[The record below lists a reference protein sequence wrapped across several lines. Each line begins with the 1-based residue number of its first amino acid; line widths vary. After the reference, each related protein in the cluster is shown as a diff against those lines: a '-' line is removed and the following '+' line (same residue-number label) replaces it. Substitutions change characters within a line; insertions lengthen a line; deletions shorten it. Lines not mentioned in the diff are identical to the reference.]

1 MDCCK
6 PKKVGNKRSQAI
18 DDDIRDAN
26 QNALPKLRLLLLGT
40 GDSGKS
46 TFLKQMK
53 VLHKDG
59 FSQSELDKYRA
70 ILPINALGSM
80 QQILAGYVEACAV
93 SKKMRIKSKMKEHFD
108 KVRSAEELTPEVANS
123 IEILWN
129 FDEINMVFESRTDY
143 HINVPSA
150 CPYYFTNAKRFADRD
165 YVPTNEDIFNAKVRT
180 TGATDIVFETGCVEF
195 TLVDVGGQRSERRK
209 WLHCFDDVTS
219 VLFLT
224 ALDEYDMVL
233 EEDQKQNR
241 LQESLHLFT
250 QVSSSQFFE
259 QSSWILFLNKND
271 LFIEKIKK
279 YPLHKFF
286 SDISEK
292 DVSDYESSLAY
303 ITQKYVA
310 AFRGP
315 GPLYHFATCNIDT
328 RATEKLFVALRD
340 TIITK
345 ALQESSNNV

>member
-1 MDCCK
+1 
-6 PKKVGNKRSQAI
+6 V
-18 DDDIRDAN
+18 
-26 QNALPKLRLLLLGT
+26 
-40 GDSGKS
+40 
-46 TFLKQMK
+46 
-53 VLHKDG
+53 
-59 FSQSELDKYRA
+59 
-70 ILPINALGSM
+70 
-80 QQILAGYVEACAV
+80 
-93 SKKMRIKSKMKEHFD
+93 
-108 KVRSAEELTPEVANS
+108 EVAES
-123 IEILWN
+123 IETLWE
-129 FDEINMVFESRTDY
+129 FEEIQEMYDERTE
-143 HINVPSA
+143 HKINVPSA
-150 CPYYFTNAKRFADRD
+150 SPYYFTNARRFAEKD
-165 YVPTNEDIFNAKVRT
+165 YTPNNDDIFNAKVRT
-180 TGATDIVFETGCVEF
+180 TGATDIVFETGGVQF

-279 YPLHKFF
+279 YPLNKFF
-286 SDISEK
+286 NDISEK
-292 DVSDYESSLAY
+292 DAADYESSLNY
-303 ITQKYVA
+303 ITQKYIQ

-328 RATEKLFVALRD
+328 AATEKLFIALRD
-340 TIITK
+340 TIINK
-345 ALQESSNNV
+345 ALKEVTDNPV